1 MKCPYCHNENK
12 YDNLSCD
19 FCLQVLPMTETR
31 KQEIKIKKAAEK
43 KAKYQKSVTKIIGMV
58 AAVLF
63 IIGTIILIQAL
74 KK

>member
-19 FCLQVLPMTETR
+19 FCLQALPMTEAR
-31 KQEIKIKKAAEK
+31 KQEIKIKKAAER

-58 AAVLF
+58 LAVICVIAA
-63 IIGTIILIQAL
+63 ILIIQVL
-74 KK
+74 RK